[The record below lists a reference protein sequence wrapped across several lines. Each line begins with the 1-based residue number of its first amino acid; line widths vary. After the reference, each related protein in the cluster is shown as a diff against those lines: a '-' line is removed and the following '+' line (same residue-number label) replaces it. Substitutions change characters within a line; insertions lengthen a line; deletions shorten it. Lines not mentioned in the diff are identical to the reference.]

1 MSTAA
6 AGAVVPPPGLVRDLV
21 TLTKPR
27 IISLLLVTTVCAMF
41 AAERGVPG
49 GWLILWTMVGGYLS
63 AGGANTIN
71 QFVDRDIDAVMGRT
85 DRRPIVAGRISPPAA
100 LAFGVVLVVAS
111 VLVLGFLTT
120 WLAAGLSFLG
130 VLLYVGL
137 YTLWLKRTTIH
148 NIVIGG
154 AAGAVPPLVGWAAVT
169 GDLTFGAVL
178 LFAIVFVWTP
188 PHFWAL
194 ALMLRKDYSE
204 AGVPMLPVVYG
215 EDATRLQVLLWSLVM
230 FGTTLLP
237 YAAGAGMTY
246 LLGALVLGL
255 PFLWMAW
262 KLWRRDDARPW
273 ASITFHYSLAYLAL
287 LFVVI
292 AVDATL

>member
-1 MSTAA
+1 VSTAA
-6 AGAVVPPPGLVRDLV
+6 ADVVARPPGLVRDLI

-49 GWLILWTMVGGYLS
+49 GWLIVWTMVGGYLS

-85 DRRPIVAGRISPPAA
+85 DRRPIVAGRISARAA

-120 WLAAGLSFLG
+120 WLAAGLSLVG

-215 EDATRLQVLLWSLVM
+215 EDATRLQVLLWSVVM

-237 YAAGAGMTY
+237 YAAGAGIVY
-246 LLGALVLGL
+246 LIGALALGL

-262 KLWRRDDARPW
+262 KLWRRDDARAW
-273 ASITFHYSLAYLAL
+273 AAITFHYSLAYLAL

-292 AVDATL
+292 AVDASL